1 MAGRQDVVNRKLRE
15 TSGERLAFANRRRR
29 VPLSATTNQS
39 LDPGLAAA
47 NTSGRGTRLSAYA
60 ERLIPLCGAIG
71 VLFVSWAR
79 PTNLDVSW
87 LLTVNE
93 RILAGVSPYQGVI
106 ELNPPASILL
116 YRIPALVAKLL
127 SIRAELVVA
136 GMLALLVAS
145 VLGYAARILSRYELS
160 ESAGNGV
167 FLAASAFVLSV
178 LPFDEIAQREHFAT
192 IFIFPY
198 ALIAIARAAGK
209 QIAPRDG
216 LVAGTMLGL
225 CIAIKPHF
233 ALCALMVGGFEAV
246 RSRDIRALF
255 RIEHWAA
262 GAVAVAYFAASMIF
276 YPKFFSDILPEIADL
291 YLPLR
296 IDLVELMKRAALPIL
311 LPAAICWI
319 FRSPR
324 LNTGTIVL
332 LLIAAGFLCAYLI
345 QGKGWNYHAYPFVA
359 FSLIAAS
366 WAMQQWR
373 SEAAGGARKLGLL
386 VLAIALLLPARL
398 FFRADVS
405 HPGLTAA
412 ITRLA
417 PHPRILTIAFPQNL
431 GHPLTRDIGGI
442 WVGRSWG
449 LWATEGAVLMKKRVG
464 DDPALRAKA
473 DAYFE
478 NDRLML
484 TQDIENQHPDIV
496 LLQET
501 IGFDFARWIAESPR
515 LQAAMTDY
523 RLVET
528 IDGVEIFQRRGDAL
542 G

>member
-1 MAGRQDVVNRKLRE
+1 MSATANESLGP
-15 TSGERLAFANRRRR
+15 RLA
-29 VPLSATTNQS
+29 ATTSSGWGAQ
-39 LDPGLAAA
+39 LGA
-47 NTSGRGTRLSAYA
+47 NFGK
-60 ERLIPLCGAIG
+60 LIPLGAAIG
-71 VLFVSWAR
+71 ALAVQLIR

-87 LLTVNE
+87 LLTVND
-93 RILAGVSPYQGVI
+93 RILAGVSAYQGVI

-116 YRIPALVAKLL
+116 YRIPALIAKLL

-136 GMLALLVAS
+136 GMLALLIAG

-160 ESAGNGV
+160 GSASNGV

-198 ALIAIARAAGK
+198 ALIAIARAEGK
-209 QIAPRDG
+209 QIALRDG
-216 LVAGTMLGL
+216 LIAGAMLGL

-233 ALCALMVGGFEAV
+233 ALCALMVSGFEAF
-246 RSRDIRALF
+246 RSRDVRALF

-262 GAVAVAYFAASMIF
+262 GAVVIAYFAASMIF
-276 YPKFFSDILPEIADL
+276 FPKFFSDILPEVADL

-296 IDLVELMKRAALPIL
+296 IDLIELARRAALPIL
-311 LPAAICWI
+311 LPISICWI
-319 FRSPR
+319 FRNR
-324 LNTGTIVL
+324 AQNAGTIVL
-332 LLIAAGFLCAYLI
+332 LMIGAGFLCAYLI
-345 QGKGWNYHAYPFVA
+345 QGKGWNYHAYPFVT
-359 FSLIAAS
+359 FSLIAAG
-366 WAMQQWR
+366 WAMQQWQR
-373 SEAAGGARKLGLL
+373 EAAGLARKLGLL
-386 VLAIALLLPARL
+386 VLAVALILPAPL

-405 HPGLTAA
+405 HPGLAAA

-417 PHPRILTIAFPQNL
+417 PHPKILAIAFPQNL
-431 GHPLTRDIGGI
+431 GHPLVRDIGGL
-442 WVGRSWG
+442 WVGRTWG
-449 LWATEGAVLMKKRVG
+449 LWATGGAVLMKARVG
-464 DDPALRAKA
+464 DDPVLRAKA

-484 TQDIENQHPDIV
+484 TQDIESQRPDIV

-501 IGFDFARWIAESPR
+501 IGFDFTQWIAGSPR
-515 LQAAMTDY
+515 LQAAMTHY

-528 IDGVEIFQRRGDAL
+528 IDGVEIFQRRDDVL